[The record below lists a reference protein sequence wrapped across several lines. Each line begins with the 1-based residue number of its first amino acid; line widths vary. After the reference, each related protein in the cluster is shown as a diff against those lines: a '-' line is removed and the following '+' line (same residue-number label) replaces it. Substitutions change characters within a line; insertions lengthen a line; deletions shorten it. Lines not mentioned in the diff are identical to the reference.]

1 MRASSSIGSISGNG
15 VGAAALKR
23 CRSSRSRLRRSQ
35 SIRDDVHSSRLD
47 CPRLERR
54 LRTCTCRASYSRNPA
69 FRGSGRCATSRLPK
83 LQSRQGSDT
92 EPAGQMRSCQRQ
104 SRQGR
109 HSLLARA
116 TSYRSTLAC
125 CSVVSVKALGGFT
138 AGGAIGLPSTRRC
151 SRFRIWV
158 LVGAPASS
166 VSSTAASTAC
176 SSCWRT
182 RARISTISRS
192 PPGVLSMRCC
202 RARKAGGSS
211 TKGAPL
217 RKAPGLHRWKR
228 VSLGG
233 LRQTRDGSIRITYLS
248 TRCLAKDGFRCKR
261 RIFS

>member
-54 LRTCTCRASYSRNPA
+54 LRTCTRSASYSRNPA

-116 TSYRSTLAC
+116 LGPARPAVARGTTSPAARGQERAREREQERAPVRGLRVQSRPAARCLRLRCWLA
-125 CSVVSVKALGGFT
+125 APGI
-138 AGGAIGLPSTRRC
+138 A
-151 SRFRIWV
+151 SR
-158 LVGAPASS
+158 
-166 VSSTAASTAC
+166 TAAMFAHS
-176 SSCWRT
+176 WPRW
-182 RARISTISRS
+182 
-192 PPGVLSMRCC
+192 PW
-202 RARKAGGSS
+202 
-211 TKGAPL
+211 PL
-217 RKAPGLHRWKR
+217 A
-228 VSLGG
+228 
-233 LRQTRDGSIRITYLS
+233 I
-248 TRCLAKDGFRCKR
+248 AR
-261 RIFS
+261 RIVS